1 VEVITGREAVLA
13 AAGDSPYVRLN
24 THGQVTGYLLP
35 GTTAWVDRRP
45 TSVTAGAVGDP
56 ARAAEILVGTGAEWL
71 HLPRA
76 TPADL
81 AQLRVTHQDDWEFLW
96 TATPPPPQPGEDGV
110 TQLTPADE
118 PEIAALLD
126 AAFPD
131 TTTRPGDP
139 RVVAWFGIRE
149 RGQLAACAADRS
161 RGGVG
166 FLAGLAVTPDRRG
179 RGLGTALTAAV
190 VRHHLTGYGVSSLGV
205 LASNAPALGLYRGLG
220 FAQALSRTS
229 VRLQP

>member
-13 AAGDSPYVRLN
+13 AAGDSPYARLN

-45 TSVTAGAVGDP
+45 TSVTACAVGDP
-56 ARAAEILVGTGAEWL
+56 GRAAEILSGTGAEWL

-76 TPADL
+76 TAADL
-81 AQLRVTHQDDWEFLW
+81 ARLRVAHQDDWEFLW
-96 TATPPPPQPGEDGV
+96 TAAPPPPQPGEPEV

-118 PEIAALLD
+118 PDIAALLD
-126 AAFPD
+126 GAFPD

-149 RGQLAACAADRS
+149 RGRLIACAADRS

-179 RGLGTALTAAV
+179 RGLGAALTAAV

-205 LASNAPALGLYRGLG
+205 LASNTPALRLYRGLG
-220 FAQALSRTS
+220 FTQAISRTS
-229 VRLQP
+229 VHLRP